1 MAFQN
6 TLQMG
11 RESRKQIKAQVTN
24 EVRNKYFKIIEGKNE
39 EISQLVQRG
48 LKIQRWNEE
57 LVAENIKLKEQLEK
71 YEDWN
76 RRLQEFMD
84 MDPDSREEVIT
95 QYRTS
100 KELNDRFSNILNMYE
115 KMFGMFQNIISE
127 STNEQFIFILHE
139 TVQR

>member
-6 TLQMG
+6 PIQMG

-100 KELNDRFSNILNMYE
+100 KDLNDRFSNILNMYE
-115 KMFGMFQNIISE
+115 KMFGMF
-127 STNEQFIFILHE
+127 
-139 TVQR
+139 

>member
-1 MAFQN
+1 MDALKLIAQDSLKAEKPAFN
-6 TLQMG
+6 VGDT
-11 RESRKQIKAQVTN
+11 
-24 EVRNKYFKIIEGKNE
+24 VRVDVKIIEGKNE
-39 EISQLVQRG
+39 EISQLIQRG

-100 KELNDRFSNILNMYE
+100 KELNDRFSSILNMYE
-115 KMFGMFQNIISE
+115 KMFGMF
-127 STNEQFIFILHE
+127 
-139 TVQR
+139 

>member
-1 MAFQN
+1 
-6 TLQMG
+6 MG

-24 EVRNKYFKIIEGKNE
+24 EVRNKYFKIIESKNE
-39 EISQLVQRG
+39 EINRLLQRG
-48 LKIQRWNEE
+48 FKIQMWNEE
-57 LVAENIKLKEQLEK
+57 LVAENNRLKEQLEK
-71 YEDWN
+71 YKDWN

-115 KMFGMFQNIISE
+115 KMFGMF
-127 STNEQFIFILHE
+127 
-139 TVQR
+139 